1 MSTLVSLI
9 LLSTG
14 VFVVGMLIW
23 RSSESLR
30 HFLRQLFTTE
40 YGMESLCGDGLPIML
55 AATNQLRVLSMQV
68 LESGLVLAETGAKV
82 VGGLFGVCGQNGS
95 GGALLWDEIQLYQ
108 KKVTPNANSVT
119 LGEPNARKST
129 GNKFKLFLGA
139 IFGYNQLVM
148 DRTGEYTPLVAL
160 LNKDMPGSARILR
173 FLPDP
178 ETGAPP
184 DVFINPMDPDMDLH
198 EVRYPLITAMI
209 LIAMGKVKLGDK
221 EEYLTRLNNEEDSL
235 LWACIRSVEDD
246 SIVWS
251 KRPVYDE
258 EGELVEEGIQKRDK
272 DGNIIRHYIPL
283 LKHLAR
289 KLRNPSGDVLSAMD
303 VSDTE
308 VRAMG
313 YQMFLAVRKLTTGRL
328 RGAFHEPTTPGILEG
343 RRLLVLNCAGTKDDR
358 IVLTTLLQTFY
369 IQSQFEAGRKDPR
382 KRIHRIELDEIWDM
396 LAYPGMVAALRIA
409 YKQSGKLG
417 IAINST
423 MHHEQDAEV
432 GTDITAIEG
441 LFADSAIR
449 WFYRMNRAQLEARA
463 KLLRVNENE
472 IDIIVNLKDGQALLK
487 IGDQPGIIVEQ
498 RIWPEVLPA
507 CDTRWKMR
515 RESDLPRAQ
524 ELLELAA

>member
-1 MSTLVSLI
+1 MHTLVSYL
-9 LLSTG
+9 LLSAG
-14 VFVVGMLIW
+14 VFLVGWAVW
-23 RSSESLR
+23 RISDSLR
-30 HFLRQLFTTE
+30 HFLKQLFTTE
-40 YGMESLCGDGLPIML
+40 YGLESLCGDGLPIML

-68 LESGLVLAETGAKV
+68 LESGLVLAETGLKV
-82 VGGLFGVCGQNGS
+82 IGGLFGVCGIDGS

-108 KKVTPNANSVT
+108 KRVTPNANSVT

-148 DRTGEYTPLVAL
+148 DRTGEYTPLVDL
-160 LNKDMPGSARILR
+160 VNKYIPGGAAILR

-184 DVFINPMDPDMDLH
+184 DVFINPMDPDMDLI

-209 LIAMGKVKLGDK
+209 LIAMGKVRVGNK
-221 EEYLTRLNNEEDSL
+221 EEYLNQLSNEEDSL
-235 LWACIRSVEDD
+235 LWYVIRSVEDD
-246 SIVWS
+246 SIDWIE
-251 KRPVYDE
+251 RPDYNDE
-258 EGELVEEGIQKRDK
+258 GDLVKEGVPRRDD
-272 DGNIIRHYIPL
+272 DGKIIRHWTPL
-283 LKHLAR
+283 LKHLVQ
-289 KLRNPSGDVLSAMD
+289 KLRRPSDEIINAMD
-303 VSDTE
+303 ASETQVKLIG
-308 VRAMG
+308 RG
-313 YQMFLAVRKLTTGRL
+313 MFLALQKLTVGRL

-343 RRLLVLNCAGTKDDR
+343 KRLLVLNCAGTKDDR
-358 IVLTTLLQTFY
+358 VVLTTLLQTFY
-369 IQSQFEAGRKDPR
+369 IQSQFEAGRKDPT

-432 GTDITAIEG
+432 GTDITAIQG

-449 WFYRMNRAQLEARA
+449 WFYRMNRAQLEAKA

-498 RIWPEVLPA
+498 RVWPEVLPA